1 MTLEW
6 GRTRY
11 EYQPPSFSKSG
22 NPLEAQP
29 PIYSVTQDERH
40 ASFTWQEEGSRWHNI
55 KFLVRGRCWRNVSGR
70 FIDFLMKILNTKGQ
84 PTKERKDKR
93 GLQNGR
99 KPCWGLNVT
108 HGENMCWFP
117 MALPQCA
124 VNHQPSVP
132 SALSENYHLASEFMF
147 WWIWQSLAK
156 LMAFHVLLSLQ
167 SEKTLIEI
175 IAGKKR

>member
-29 PIYSVTQDERH
+29 PIYSVTQDKRH

-70 FIDFLMKILNTKGQ
+70 FIDFFNEDFEYKRTAYKGEERQTWIAKWKKTMLRSKCHSRVKSVLVSDGVTTVCSQPSAQCSLSPFRKLSLSLWIYVLMDLT
-84 PTKERKDKR
+84 
-93 GLQNGR
+93 
-99 KPCWGLNVT
+99 KPC
-108 HGENMCWFP
+108 
-117 MALPQCA
+117 
-124 VNHQPSVP
+124 
-132 SALSENYHLASEFMF
+132 
-147 WWIWQSLAK
+147 
-156 LMAFHVLLSLQ
+156 
-167 SEKTLIEI
+167 
-175 IAGKKR
+175 